1 MTFCQLVKNIK
12 PSNKS
17 FKDFLPIS
25 TSNSI
30 VMLPTTKSEVFK
42 VIKEL
47 KNNSSPG
54 LDNVPTNIIKFA
66 SEFIS
71 EPLAELINC
80 SMKSGIFPDKLKVA
94 KVIPIFKTGDR
105 SLINNYRPISILN
118 AFSKIFEKVILS
130 RLLGFLNKQ
139 NFFYSQQFGFR
150 QNHSTSAALIS
161 FTEYISNAIDK
172 NEIPISIFI
181 DFSKAFDTLDH
192 KILLEKLLHYGI
204 QGVSYEL
211 FKNYLANRA
220 QCVYYKNTYSD
231 FLPITCRVSQ
241 GSVLG
246 PILFLIYMNDIN
258 RSSSI
263 LTFILFADDT
273 TILFSSNSLDNLN
286 LIINKELISVNEWIK
301 ANKLSL
307 NISKTNFII
316 FKKKLQSPQ
325 NFVIVTMENTI
336 IKQVTSTKF
345 LGVNINTENGW
356 KDHINEVT
364 KKISR
369 ALGIIRRIRYKL
381 TTKTAMLLYDAL
393 ILSHITYCNIVW
405 AATYKTRLKWL
416 YVMQKELSEYA

>member
-1 MTFCQLVKNIK
+1 M
-12 PSNKS
+12 
-17 FKDFLPIS
+17 
-25 TSNSI
+25 
-30 VMLPTTKSEVFK
+30 
-42 VIKEL
+42 
-47 KNNSSPG
+47 
-54 LDNVPTNIIKFA
+54 
-66 SEFIS
+66 
-71 EPLAELINC
+71 
-80 SMKSGIFPDKLKVA
+80 
-94 KVIPIFKTGDR
+94 
-105 SLINNYRPISILN
+105 
-118 AFSKIFEKVILS
+118 
-130 RLLGFLNKQ
+130 
-139 NFFYSQQFGFR
+139 
-150 QNHSTSAALIS
+150 
-161 FTEYISNAIDK
+161 
-172 NEIPISIFI
+172 
-181 DFSKAFDTLDH
+181 
-192 KILLEKLLHYGI
+192 HYGI
-204 QGVSYEL
+204 RGVLYEL

-231 FLPITCRVSQ
+231 FLPITCGVPQ

-258 RSSSI
+258 LSSSI

-325 NFVIVTMENTI
+325 NFVIVTIENTI

-345 LGVNINTENGW
+345 LGVNINAENGW

-405 AATYKTRLKWL
+405 AATYKTGLKRIYVIQKRALKVCLKRKSASYPKNQINLNMNSVFIISNRLSIYNLNKLQTVEVIYQVINKTAPLCLHNILVPLSTINHWVYIL
-416 YVMQKELSEYA
+416 ITLDQKIGIIYF